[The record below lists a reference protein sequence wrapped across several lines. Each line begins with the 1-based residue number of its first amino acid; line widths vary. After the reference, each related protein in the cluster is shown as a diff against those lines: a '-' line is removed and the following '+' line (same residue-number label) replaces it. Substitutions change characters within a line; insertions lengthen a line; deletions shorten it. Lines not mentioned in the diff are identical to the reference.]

1 MAQGAFSLATL
12 LAMDMRL
19 HLLVAAA
26 FCLFLATTSCGPPVA
41 PDGTASGTIV
51 VGVTSEPRA
60 GVDIDRMRVVLRAGG
75 EVLDDR
81 ELSYQGGQLFFPH
94 EFRFE
99 GLEDGTPVEIVLS
112 AFVPGDA
119 ATPRL
124 IRTAAT
130 TVVGGRELL
139 LRLRLEAECM
149 APPGGDLCAA
159 PQTCVAGACGDPYLD
174 PRRLEPYTPTWPE
187 DEPDICKPAGAGDAI
202 VVVGKGQGDYLP
214 LDDLEEVQVEAG
226 PQGGHHIWVAIRV
239 KNVRQSGSITEIA
252 GWVPEIEHTL
262 RPFRV
267 IFTFDPDEGGF
278 CKLAGLR
285 FQVDEAID
293 IHELLGKI
301 MEVKVTVTDPDG
313 QIGTGKRKVTLSRT
327 IL

>member
-1 MAQGAFSLATL
+1 MAQGAPPPAALP
-12 LAMDMRL
+12 AMDMRP
-19 HLLVAAA
+19 HLLAAVA
-26 FCLFLATTSCGPPVA
+26 FCLSFATMGCGPPA
-41 PDGTASGTIV
+41 PPAGTAPGTII

-81 ELSYQGGQLFFPH
+81 VLSSQSGQLFFPN
-94 EFRFE
+94 EFRFA

-119 ATPRL
+119 TTPRL
-124 IRTAAT
+124 VRTAAT

-149 APPGGDLCAA
+149 APPGRELCAA
-159 PQTCVAGACGDPYLD
+159 PQTCVAGACSDPYLD
-174 PRRLEPYTPTWPE
+174 PRRLEPYTPAWPE
-187 DEPDICKPAGAGDAI
+187 DEPDICKPAGGGDAI
-202 VVVGKGQGDYLP
+202 VVVGEGQGDYLP
-214 LDDLEEVQVEAG
+214 LDDLDEVQVEAG

-239 KNVRQSGSITEIA
+239 KNVRQSGSITEIT
-252 GWVPEIEHTL
+252 GWVPEIEHTI

-285 FQVDEAID
+285 FQIDEAID
-293 IHELLGKI
+293 IQELLGRV
-301 MEVKVTVTDPDG
+301 MDVKVTVTDPDG
-313 QIGTGKRKVTLSRT
+313 RIGTGQRTVTLSRT